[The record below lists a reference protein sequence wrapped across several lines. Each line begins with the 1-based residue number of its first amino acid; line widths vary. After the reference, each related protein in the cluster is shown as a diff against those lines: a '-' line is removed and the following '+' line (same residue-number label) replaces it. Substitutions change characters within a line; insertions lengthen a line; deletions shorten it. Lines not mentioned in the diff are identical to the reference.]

1 MLSRINVIM
10 IINNTKSQ
18 QVLKG
23 RLVRM
28 KRIKNLTLAG
38 FSLAKFS
45 MLLTGFIKVEK
56 SES

>member
-1 MLSRINVIM
+1 M

-28 KRIKNLTLAG
+28 KKIKNLTLAG